1 MYCAQIQYR
10 HTCTYRSQQ
19 GNPLLFA
26 PPLVSQVEHEEEDR
40 EESRNGVE
48 ESRQLETIN
57 FRVGKRSMMEDES
70 RNTMKFLSSAHI
82 CHTHMHVYIYVTST
96 FCMGYIFNGHFGLVL
111 FLNNNSMADKD

>member
-1 MYCAQIQYR
+1 MHSSRGEGCKMYCAQIQYR

-82 CHTHMHVYIYVTST
+82 CHTHACIYTSHQRSAWDT
-96 FCMGYIFNGHFGLVL
+96 F
-111 FLNNNSMADKD
+111 SMDTSG